1 MMHVAMKDLAT
12 DEEWASLDKAA
23 QRMTKAVLSQDLA
36 AAGGG
41 I

>member
-1 MMHVAMKDLAT
+1 MHVTMKDLAT
-12 DEEWASLDKAA
+12 DEEWASLEKAA
-23 QRMTKAVLSQDLA
+23 QRMTEAVLSQDLA